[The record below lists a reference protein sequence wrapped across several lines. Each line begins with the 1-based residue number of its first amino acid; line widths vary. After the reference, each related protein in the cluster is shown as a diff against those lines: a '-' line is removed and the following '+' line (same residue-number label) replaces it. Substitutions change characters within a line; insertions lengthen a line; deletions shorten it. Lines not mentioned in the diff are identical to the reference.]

1 MPYRNTQT
9 NTFGHSV
16 STVRSAYPRVS
27 IPEGA
32 NHGVFTWYVPS
43 NPPPHD
49 SRVQVAVEIMPA
61 NNMQQWRVDP
71 APVEQVIASVTAA
84 VQQRLDAF
92 ARSRNYDSI
101 LSACTYATSTVPK
114 FAAEGQYA
122 VNARDASWATCY
134 QIMAA
139 VQAGQRPM
147 PSVEQVLSELPVL
160 DWPK

>member
-1 MPYRNTQT
+1 MPYRNIQT
-9 NTFGHSV
+9 TTFGLGIDD
-16 STVRSAYPRVS
+16 VRAAHPSSS

-32 NHGVFTWYVPS
+32 SFGAFEWYVPS
-43 NPPPHD
+43 GKPPHD
-49 SRVQVAVEIMPA
+49 MRVEVVVEIPPVA
-61 NNMQQWRVDP
+61 GLQQWRVDP

-92 ARSRNYDSI
+92 ARTRNYDGI

-122 VNARDASWATCY
+122 VNARDAAWAACY

-139 VQAGQRPM
+139 VQGGQRPM
-147 PSVEQVLSELPVL
+147 PTVEQVLSELPTL
-160 DWPK
+160 KWPV

>member
-1 MPYRNTQT
+1 MPYRNTET
-9 NTFGHSV
+9 NTYGHNASE
-16 STVRSAYPRVS
+16 VRAAHPRTS

-32 NHGVFTWYVPS
+32 SFGAFEWYDPS
-43 NPPPHD
+43 SPPPHD
-49 SRVQVAVEIMPA
+49 PRVQVAVEVTPVA
-61 NNMQQWRVDP
+61 GVQQWRIDP

-92 ARSRNYDSI
+92 ARTRNYDSI

-114 FAAEGQYA
+114 FAAEGQHA

-134 QIMAA
+134 QIMGA

-147 PSVEQVLSELPVL
+147 PEISDVLAELPPL
-160 DWPK
+160 AWPN